1 MLVFVLILLLI
12 AAVLGILGA
21 VLKFTAVLV
30 LSLTLAMVISVAL
43 VWWFAKR
50 QTRRYIAS
58 VKPPTRQVYDAE
70 GRVLRPDLPE
80 QTDPN

>member
-1 MLVFVLILLLI
+1 
-12 AAVLGILGA
+12 
-21 VLKFTAVLV
+21 
-30 LSLTLAMVISVAL
+30 MVISVAL
-43 VWWFAKR
+43 IWWFAKR

>member
-1 MLVFVLILLLI
+1 MLVFVLILLLV

-30 LSLTLAMVISVAL
+30 LSLTLATVISVAA
-43 VWWFAKR
+43 VWWFVKR
-50 QTRRYIAS
+50 QTRRYIDS
-58 VKPPTRQVYDAE
+58 FKPSTRRVYDAE
-70 GRVLRPDLPE
+70 GRVHRPDLPE